1 MRGSATMC
9 CLYAI
14 RIVALLT
21 FVACSAF
28 AHADAKDAWRAY
40 LAKDYAR
47 AVELAQAPAQEG
59 NKDAQYLLGLAAK
72 HGRGAP
78 QNHEVAVKWFTLAA
92 ERGHADA
99 LNDLAT
105 CFSRGEG
112 VARDDAKAFE
122 YFRLAAEAGSTAGQR
137 NVAKV
142 YELGVG
148 TPNDPIKALYW
159 YERTD
164 ASLYGRELRRTLKSR
179 PFVYPVDA
187 TSLENS
193 CKPVEPPIE
202 QMNAARIDL
211 VTGFIDFFVDTNGK
225 ARGVTVNELNHKEFR
240 YSTVALFSKSLRTEG
255 CKFGVESTELPM
267 RIPFKFVLTN

>member
-21 FVACSAF
+21 FVACGAF
-28 AHADAKDAWRAY
+28 AHADAKEAWRAY

-47 AVELAQAPAQEG
+47 AVELAQATAQDG
-59 NKDAQYLLGLAAK
+59 DKDAQYLMGLAAK
-72 HGRGAP
+72 HGRGAE
-78 QNHEVAVKWFTLAA
+78 QNHEAAVKWFTLAA

-105 CFSRGEG
+105 CYSRGEG

-122 YFRLAAEAGSTAGQR
+122 YFRLAAERGSTAGQR
-137 NVAKV
+137 NVGKI
-142 YELGVG
+142 YEQGVG
-148 TPNDPIKALYW
+148 TEKDPLKALFW

-164 ASLYGRELRRTLKSR
+164 ASLYRRELRNKS
-179 PFVYPVDA
+179 
-187 TSLENS
+187 
-193 CKPVEPPIE
+193 KEPPIANALPPKKLSE
-202 QMNAARIDL
+202 RCRPASPPVREMNRARVDL
-211 VTGFIDFFVDTNGK
+211 LSDFIDFHIDDAGK
-225 ARGVTVNELNHKEFR
+225 ARGVTVSELNNDNFR
-240 YSTVALFSKSLRTEG
+240 YLVVALFSKSLRAED
-255 CKFGVESTELPM
+255 CKFGDGAVEIAV